1 MYIRWSSWWKGDR
14 VDGLIVGVGGVK
26 VWGGVLKVSKDEA
39 VEVVVVGTSS
49 KGRWVFVKKKN
60 LGEYLTFWGLGNLG
74 AFGCD

>member
-1 MYIRWSSWWKGDR
+1 
-14 VDGLIVGVGGVK
+14 LIVGVGVERC
-26 VWGGVLKVSKDEA
+26 GVLKVSKDEA
-39 VEVVVVGTSS
+39 VDVVVVVGTSS